1 MSSLRNS
8 KAGTRKCPGV
18 WWGEWRSIWNQ
29 RSWVLHAALP
39 LTGRM
44 TIHLQLDLQSDL
56 QTLNNKI
63 MLPSSPRWWEDGNQ
77 MRESVQK
84 LLKKKKQP
92 SINST
97 WNVVGVSHSVV
108 SDCLQ
113 LHGLKPSRLFCPWD
127 FPDKNTGVDCH
138 FFFFLQR
145 IFLMQRLNPCL
156 LHWQEGSL
164 PLSHL
169 GSPSWNTDII
179 SWQIHLRVIKAK
191 KTLKQAF

>member
-8 KAGTRKCPGV
+8 KAGTRKCPGM

-39 LTGRM
+39 LTGHM
-44 TIHLQLDLQSDL
+44 TIHLQLDLQTDL

-63 MLPSSPRWWEDGNQ
+63 MLPSSPSWWEDGNQ

-84 LLKKKKQP
+84 LLKKKNKP

-138 FFFFLQR
+138 FFFSPEDLPDAEIEPMSSALAGGF
-145 IFLMQRLNPCL
+145 FTT
-156 LHWQEGSL
+156 ESL
-164 PLSHL
+164 RKS
-169 GSPSWNTDII
+169 
-179 SWQIHLRVIKAK
+179 Q
-191 KTLKQAF
+191 LKYWYY